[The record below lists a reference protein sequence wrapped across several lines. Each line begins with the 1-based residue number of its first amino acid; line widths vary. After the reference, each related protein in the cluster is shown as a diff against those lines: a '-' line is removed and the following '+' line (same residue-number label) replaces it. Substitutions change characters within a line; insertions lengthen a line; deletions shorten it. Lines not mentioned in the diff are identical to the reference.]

1 MAKKSKKS
9 IIEQLSEVKYVG
21 PSKAESFVEELDI
34 ETIEDLVDAARAGDL
49 QKVKGVGKSTQSKIL
64 SAAEAVL
71 EELEAEVGEAADAT
85 EDAAEEAADTA
96 KEAVKSA
103 EKATEEAVEKTK
115 ETVEAAAEAVEE
127 ATSSAKKAAQS
138 ANKEQTA
145 DKKAAKKS
153 KRADTKSKKADTKS
167 RKADTKPS
175 KNQKKPVKAASDDA
189 QTPIERF
196 IDALRCPACGHDDFK
211 QGPTSLTC
219 TACRREYSFQN
230 GIADLAPPKPSG
242 RGVTQHLMES
252 RFYARFYEDVM
263 RPRLTS
269 LVSERSMREEY
280 ALSTEMLDLDGDTRL
295 LDVACGTGNFT
306 RYFTQK
312 LREKHG
318 VDGDF
323 LVTGMDLSW
332 PMLETARTYLRREGL
347 DEQVY
352 LIRGDASRVPAR
364 RAAFNRLHCSGALH
378 LMPRIDEVLR
388 NFARVVEPG
397 GICVIG
403 TFRIGDSNPVKRL
416 LKRAAELPTQ
426 FHWFAE
432 EELGKRLERAGF
444 DMVDVDTAKDALT
457 VKAVRQ

>member
-1 MAKKSKKS
+1 MANKSKKS
-9 IIEQLSEVKYVG
+9 IIEELSEVKYVG
-21 PSKAESFVEELDI
+21 PAKAESFVEELDI
-34 ETIEDLVDAARAGDL
+34 TSVDELAEADRAGNL
-49 QKVKGVGKSTQSKIL
+49 EKVSGVGASTQSKIL
-64 SAAEAVL
+64 AAAEEVL
-71 EELEAEVGEAADAT
+71 AARDDESGEASKESESTAKKTAKKT
-85 EDAAEEAADTA
+85 EDAVEEA
-96 KEAVKSA
+96 
-103 EKATEEAVEKTK
+103 K
-115 ETVEAAAEAVEE
+115 ETIEAAAEAVEE
-127 ATSSAKKAAQS
+127 AASSAKQAASSTQ
-138 ANKEQTA
+138 K
-145 DKKAAKKS
+145 AKKS
-153 KRADTKSKKADTKS
+153 KKSKTNKKSASKTTKTS
-167 RKADTKPS
+167 S
-175 KNQKKPVKAASDDA
+175 SKAAAEKPATPKSDDTR
-189 QTPIERF
+189 TPIERF
-196 IDALRCPACGHDDFK
+196 IDSLRCPACGHDDFK

-242 RGVTQHLMES
+242 QGVTQHLMES

-269 LVSERSMREEY
+269 LVSERSMREEF
-280 ALSTEMLDLDGDTRL
+280 ALSSEMLDLDSETRL

-312 LREKHG
+312 LREQHG

-352 LIRGDASRVPAR
+352 LIRGDASRIPAR

-378 LMPRIDEVLR
+378 LMPRVDEVLR

-403 TFRIGDSNPVKRL
+403 TFRIGDSNPVMRL
-416 LKRAAELPTQ
+416 LKRAAELPSQ
-426 FHWFAE
+426 FHWFTE
-432 EELGKRLERAGF
+432 DELGKRLERAGF
-444 DMVDVDTAKDALT
+444 DMVEADASKDALT

>member
-1 MAKKSKKS
+1 MAKQSKKS
-9 IIEQLSEVKYVG
+9 IIDQLSEVKYVG
-21 PSKAESFVEELDI
+21 PAKAESFVEELDI
-34 ETIEDLVDAARAGDL
+34 QSVEDLVDAAKAGDL
-49 QKVKGVGKSTQSKIL
+49 EKVKGVGASTQAKIL
-64 SAAEAVL
+64 EAATDVLEDIEESADTVEAEAKKKAKEAAEA
-71 EELEAEVGEAADAT
+71 
-85 EDAAEEAADTA
+85 AEET
-96 KEAVKSA
+96 A
-103 EKATEEAVEKTK
+103 EKAKEKVK
-115 ETVEAAAEAVEE
+115 ETVEAAASAARDAAGSARKAAEKKKDKAKKK
-127 ATSSAKKAAQS
+127 TSKKASDSKAKKSKEPAKKAAS
-138 ANKEQTA
+138 TRDEP
-145 DKKAAKKS
+145 
-153 KRADTKSKKADTKS
+153 TK
-167 RKADTKPS
+167 
-175 KNQKKPVKAASDDA
+175 
-189 QTPIERF
+189 TPIERF
-196 IDALRCPACGHDDFK
+196 IDALRCPACGHDEFK
-211 QGPTSLTC
+211 QGATSLTC

-242 RGVTQHLMES
+242 RGATQRLMES
-252 RFYARFYEDVM
+252 KFYARFYEDVM

-280 ALSTEMLDLDGDTRL
+280 ALSSEMLELDADTRL
-295 LDVACGTGNFT
+295 LDAACGTGNFT

-312 LREKHG
+312 LREQYG

-364 RAAFNRLHCSGALH
+364 RAAYNRLHCAGALH

-403 TFRIGDSNPVKRL
+403 TFQIGDANPVKRL

-426 FHWFAE
+426 FHWFTE
-432 EELGKRLERAGF
+432 EELDKRLERAGF
-444 DMVDVDTAKDALT
+444 DMVEANSAKDALT
-457 VKAVRQ
+457 VKAIRQ

>member
-1 MAKKSKKS
+1 MANKSKKS
-9 IIEQLSEVKYVG
+9 IIEELSEVKYVG
-21 PSKAESFVEELDI
+21 PAKAKSFVEELDI
-34 ETIEDLVDAARAGDL
+34 ESVDELVEAARSGEL
-49 QKVKGVGKSTQSKIL
+49 EKVKGVGASTQAKIL
-64 SAAEAVL
+64 EAAESVL
-71 EELEAEVGEAADAT
+71 EEVEDEAETAEKEAK
-85 EDAAEEAADTA
+85 AAAEKAAEKTEEAA
-96 KEAVKSA
+96 
-103 EKATEEAVEKTK
+103 EKAAKKAK
-115 ETVEAAAEAVEE
+115 ETVEAAAGAVED
-127 ATSSAKKAAQS
+127 AASSAKKAAKS
-138 ANKEQTA
+138 AKDST
-145 DKKAAKKS
+145 KTSKS
-153 KRADTKSKKADTKS
+153 SKKTTSKKKTASKPAEPETEDT
-167 RKADTKPS
+167 
-175 KNQKKPVKAASDDA
+175 

-242 RGVTQHLMES
+242 RGLTQHLMES

-269 LVSERSMREEY
+269 LVSNRSMREEF
-280 ALSTEMLDLDGDTRL
+280 ALSSEMLDLDADTRL

-318 VDGDF
+318 VDGNF

-347 DEQVY
+347 DDQVY
-352 LIRGDASRVPAR
+352 LIRGDASRIPAR

-397 GICVIG
+397 GVCVIG
-403 TFRIGDSNPVKRL
+403 TFRVGDSNPVKRL

-426 FHWFAE
+426 FHWFTE
-432 EELGKRLERAGF
+432 DELAKRLERAGF
-444 DMVDVDTAKDALT
+444 DMVESDAAKDALT

>member
-34 ETIEDLVDAARAGDL
+34 QSIEDLVEAARAGEL
-49 QKVKGVGKSTQSKIL
+49 EKVKGVGASTQAKIL
-64 SAAEAVL
+64 EAAETVL
-71 EELEAEVGEAADAT
+71 EEVEQETEEAADQAKQ
-85 EDAAEEAADTA
+85 AAEEAE
-96 KEAVKSA
+96 EAAEESV
-103 EKATEEAVEKTK
+103 EKATQKAK

-127 ATSSAKKAAQS
+127 ATSTAKKAAES
-138 ANKEQTA
+138 AREKTA
-145 DKKAAKKS
+145 PKKAEEPKQAEQPEKDQKKAK
-153 KRADTKSKKADTKS
+153 KSKKADQKPAKAKS
-167 RKADTKPS
+167 EPK
-175 KNQKKPVKAASDDA
+175 
-189 QTPIERF
+189 QTPIEQF

-269 LVSERSMREEY
+269 LVSGRTMREEY
-280 ALSTEMLDLDGDTRL
+280 ALSAEMLDLDADTRL

-352 LIRGDASRVPAR
+352 LMRGDASRVPAR

-397 GICVIG
+397 GVCVIG

-426 FHWFAE
+426 FHWFTE
-432 EELGKRLERAGF
+432 DELGKRLERAGF
-444 DMVDVDTAKDALT
+444 DMVEADAADDALT
-457 VKAVRQ
+457 VKAIRQ

>member
-1 MAKKSKKS
+1 MANKSKKS
-9 IIEQLSEVKYVG
+9 IIEELSEVKYVG
-21 PSKAESFVEELDI
+21 PAKAKSFVEELDI
-34 ETIEDLVDAARAGDL
+34 KSVDELVEAARSGDL
-49 QKVKGVGKSTQSKIL
+49 EKVKGVGASTQAKIL
-64 SAAEAVL
+64 EAAESVL
-71 EELEAEVGEAADAT
+71 EEVEDEAETAEKEAK
-85 EDAAEEAADTA
+85 AAAEKAAEKTEEAA
-96 KEAVKSA
+96 
-103 EKATEEAVEKTK
+103 EKAATKAK
-115 ETVEAAAEAVEE
+115 ETVEAAAGAVED
-127 ATSSAKKAAQS
+127 AASSAKKAAKS
-138 ANKEQTA
+138 AK
-145 DKKAAKKS
+145 DS
-153 KRADTKSKKADTKS
+153 TKTSESSKKTTSKKKTASKPAEPETEDT
-167 RKADTKPS
+167 
-175 KNQKKPVKAASDDA
+175 

-242 RGVTQHLMES
+242 RGLTQHLMES

-269 LVSERSMREEY
+269 LVSNRSMREEF
-280 ALSTEMLDLDGDTRL
+280 ALSSEMLDLDADTRL

-318 VDGDF
+318 VDGNF

-347 DEQVY
+347 DDQVY
-352 LIRGDASRVPAR
+352 LIRGDASRIPAR

-397 GICVIG
+397 GVCVIG
-403 TFRIGDSNPVKRL
+403 TFRVGDSNPVKRL

-426 FHWFAE
+426 FHWFTE
-432 EELGKRLERAGF
+432 DELAKRLERAGF
-444 DMVDVDTAKDALT
+444 DMVESDAAKDALT

>member
-34 ETIEDLVDAARAGDL
+34 ESIEDLIEAARAGDL
-49 QKVKGVGKSTQSKIL
+49 EKVKGVGASTQAKIL
-64 SAAEAVL
+64 EAAETALEDL
-71 EELEAEVGEAADAT
+71 EEQTDDVADQAMKAAEK
-85 EDAAEEAADTA
+85 AEEAAEET
-96 KEAVKSA
+96 V
-103 EKATEEAVEKTK
+103 EKAAKTAK

-127 ATSSAKKAAQS
+127 ATSTAKEAAKSAKKKS
-138 ANKEQTA
+138 TEKKSTEKKSKK
-145 DKKAAKKS
+145 KKAAKKS
-153 KRADTKSKKADTKS
+153 AKSNGAAEKAES
-167 RKADTKPS
+167 KP
-175 KNQKKPVKAASDDA
+175 AAAKSDDA
-189 QTPIERF
+189 QTPIEQF

-269 LVSERSMREEY
+269 LVSGRTMREEY
-280 ALSTEMLDLDGDTRL
+280 ALSTEMLDLDADTRL

-312 LREKHG
+312 LREQHG

-352 LIRGDASRVPAR
+352 LVRGDASRVPAR

-378 LMPRIDEVLR
+378 LMPRVDEVLR

-426 FHWFAE
+426 FHWFTE
-432 EELGKRLERAGF
+432 DELGKRLERAGF
-444 DMVDVDTAKDALT
+444 DLVEADAADDALT